1 MSKQE
6 YKTMR
11 VPKEAWEVANETKRD
26 GETWGEFLQR
36 CSNNPP
42 EIREFVEK
50 SSTSNSGT
58 DVEQKLDRIEA
69 AQRTVDLEATA
80 INQIADEVE
89 QRLR

>member
-42 EIREFVEK
+42 EIREFVER
-50 SSTSNSGT
+50 SN
-58 DVEQKLDRIEA
+58 Q
-69 AQRTVDLEATA
+69 TVDLEATT

-89 QRLR
+89 RRLGR